1 MTRAEAQK
9 KAHYW
14 EGEVFNTLDKKIP
27 DIKWCWVNQEKE
39 QMGSYDIIGFLPDS
53 NKTIITIDVKWKN
66 KDYIEGVTN
75 FIIDIDTLH
84 EKQNHFY
91 VFVYNNRRALIFY
104 ASHLYKFVK
113 NTVADQII
121 TSHYSGK
128 EAYIYNSENFK
139 VMSYDFSV
147 FQKLCDALK
156 DK

>member
-1 MTRAEAQK
+1 MTRAEAQQ

-14 EGEVFNTLDKKIP
+14 EGQVYNTLDKKFP

-39 QMGSYDIIGFLPDS
+39 LMSSYDIIGFLPDS
-53 NKTIITIDVKWKN
+53 KKTFITIDVKWKN
-66 KDYIEGVTN
+66 KDYIDGVTN

-91 VFVYNNRRALIFY
+91 IFVYNNRRALVFR
-104 ASHLYKFVK
+104 ASQLYKFVK
-113 NTVADQII
+113 ETEADQII

-128 EAYIYNSENFK
+128 KAYIYNSDNFK
-139 VMSYDFSV
+139 VQSYDLSV
-147 FQKLCDALK
+147 FQILCDAFK

>member
-1 MTRAEAQK
+1 MNRKESQQ

-14 EGEVFNTLDKKIP
+14 EGEVYNALDKKIP

-39 QMGSYDIIGFLPDS
+39 QMGSYDIVGFLPDS
-53 NKTIITIDVKWKN
+53 KNSVITIDVKWKN
-66 KDYIEGVTN
+66 NDYIEGVTN
-75 FIIDIDTLH
+75 FIVDLDTLH

-91 VFVYNNRRALIFY
+91 IFVYNNRRALVFR
-104 ASHLYKFVK
+104 ASQLYKFVK
-113 NTVADQII
+113 NTVADQTIN
-121 TSHYSGK
+121 SHYSGK
-128 EAYIYNSENFK
+128 SAYIYNSENFE

>member
-1 MTRAEAQK
+1 MNRKESQQ

-14 EGEVFNTLDKKIP
+14 EGQVYNTLDKKIP

-39 QMGSYDIIGFLPDS
+39 QMGSYDIVGFLPDS
-53 NKTIITIDVKWKN
+53 NKTVITIDVKWKN

-75 FIIDIDTLH
+75 FIVDIDTLH

-91 VFVYNNRRALIFY
+91 IFVYNNRRALVFY
-104 ASHLYKFVK
+104 ASQLYRFVK
-113 NTVADQII
+113 DTKADQII
-121 TSHYSGK
+121 TSHYSDK

-139 VMSYDFSV
+139 VMSYDLSV